1 MELTRSIV
9 SRLRQYV
16 GDRRHAKRQKVRL
29 PFSLSMASSAKG
41 LNGARRIQSLGGHT
55 LDLSPNGL
63 ALIVPAIR
71 LGDQHLVGEHRT
83 LNVKL
88 ELPSGAVEMQVTP
101 IRYETFEEH
110 ESQSGYIIG
119 VKITAMPEEDRAT
132 FTAYVSELIERKR

>member
-29 PFSLSMASSAKG
+29 PFTLSMTSSAKS
-41 LNGARRIQSLGGHT
+41 LNGARRINSLGGHT
-55 LDLSPNGL
+55 LDLSPNGM

-71 LGDQHLVGEHRT
+71 LGDHHLVGEHRS

-88 ELPSGAVEMQVTP
+88 ELPTGPVEMQVTP
-101 IRYETFEEH
+101 IRYETFAED
-110 ESQSGYIIG
+110 ESQSGYVIG
-119 VKITAMPEEDRAT
+119 VKITDMPEEDRAT
-132 FTAYVSELIERKR
+132 FTAYVSTLQQRK